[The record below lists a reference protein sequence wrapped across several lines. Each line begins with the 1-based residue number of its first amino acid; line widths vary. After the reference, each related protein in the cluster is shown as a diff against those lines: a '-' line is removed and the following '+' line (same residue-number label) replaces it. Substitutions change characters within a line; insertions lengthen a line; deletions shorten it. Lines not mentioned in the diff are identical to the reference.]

1 MTMTAYPYTAAS
13 SEAEAA
19 AAADAA
25 TEAAAAT
32 EEISLFEAIGG
43 RPSLVA
49 AVDIFYGRVLAD
61 PELGPLFPRGVVERH
76 RAYVVTFLCGALGG
90 PSSYRG
96 PELSAA
102 HRGFGISDAHFDRA
116 AGHLDATLDGLGVPR
131 DLTDR
136 IIAIVATLRPVVVT
150 A

>member
-1 MTMTAYPYTAAS
+1 MTMTTYPSTAAS
-13 SEAEAA
+13 AEAA
-19 AAADAA
+19 AEVAVATAA
-25 TEAAAAT
+25 
-32 EEISLFEAIGG
+32 EEMSLYDAIGG

-76 RAYVVTFLCGALGG
+76 RAYVVTFLGEALGG
-90 PSSYRG
+90 PGRYRG

-116 AGHLDATLDGLGVPR
+116 AGHLDATLDELGVPR